1 MLQEIIE
8 NKKTMKKLRF
18 MDSSTFSCKR
28 YINELDGEDSKFILK
43 TRLNMLEIYG
53 NYKGNKN
60 LNQKCLHCNS
70 NDDDTEH
77 LACCRMLGLN
87 NKRDDLYDVEN
98 IVKWKILIRDMQLN
112 LKCRKE
118 QE

>member
-1 MLQEIIE
+1 MLFPP
-8 NKKTMKKLRF
+8 KV
-18 MDSSTFSCKR
+18 
-28 YINELDGEDSKFILK
+28 ELDGEDSKFILK
-43 TRLNMLEIYG
+43 TRLNMIEIYG